1 MDVTG
6 EASVEGKQNVCWS
19 DLPAEPVMPG
29 VTRQRVDAQHM
40 TVVRYR
46 YEPGAHFPAHSHPEE
61 QVVLVLSGE
70 IEFMVGNCPV
80 SAAAGS
86 VLVIPPQTVHSARVV
101 GDTPADT
108 INVLSPR
115 RTREVAFTANE
126 AERHSC

>member
-6 EASVEGKQNVCWS
+6 ETSVEGTQHVCWS
-19 DLPAEPVMPG
+19 DLPAERVMPG

-70 IEFMVGNCPV
+70 IEFMVANRPV
-80 SAAAGS
+80 SAATGS
-86 VLVIPPQTVHSARVV
+86 VLVIPPHTVHSARVL
-101 GDTPADT
+101 GGTPVDT

-126 AERHSC
+126 TERHS

>member
-1 MDVTG
+1 MGVTG
-6 EASVEGKQNVCWS
+6 EASVEGKQHVCWS
-19 DLPAEPVMPG
+19 DLPAERVMAG

-40 TVVRYR
+40 TVLRYR

-70 IEFMVGNCPV
+70 IEFMVANRPV

-86 VLVIPPQTVHSARVV
+86 MLVIPPQTVHSARVL

-115 RTREVAFTANE
+115 RTKEVAFTASGVG
-126 AERHSC
+126 RHSC